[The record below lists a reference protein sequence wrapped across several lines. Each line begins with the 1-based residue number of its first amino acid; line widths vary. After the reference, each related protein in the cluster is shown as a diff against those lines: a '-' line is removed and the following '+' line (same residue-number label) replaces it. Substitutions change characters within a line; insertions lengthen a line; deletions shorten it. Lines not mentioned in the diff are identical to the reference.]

1 MDPQNLF
8 QVRNPDRP
16 SITRIIVRRS
26 SSISVK
32 KFSLAISTEDLHSVE
47 SNNKENLNGP
57 YAHLRKLILSKS
69 DRYKNYTKGR
79 QWLQNAIIEDFLDNV
94 EDRSKCV
101 TPTAPW
107 LIFTVGARG
116 AGKLHTIHDLVN
128 TGRLPILSF
137 VQVDPDSIRRRL
149 PEFQTYDKQLVN
161 VLTRKESSFI
171 AELLLLAAVQNGRN
185 IVFDSSMRDIT
196 WFLQLIEYIK
206 CLNNS
211 SFKFAVLHIT
221 APNEVIFERVKKK
234 ARETGREIEHK
245 SILRS
250 LAAIPAS
257 LEVIRPK
264 VDFFCEIE
272 NNLTYSVKDGINF
285 NRFEQIFSQTCAWKP
300 GMRGKQKMATVTYTP
315 KEANVIN
322 SFSLR
327 KAKQIRSP
335 FSVLLSSEENN
346 RSEERN
352 FYGKFSHIREALDYS
367 FHSHYTFERQK
378 LHDAIITD
386 MLNEAYIR
394 DENGNVGTI
403 AANPWIV
410 FTAGAMGAGKSHTLR
425 VLVEQKRFP
434 LPAFVIVDPDEIRR
448 LLPEYHM
455 YIAVNPELAGELT
468 RKEAGYISEVLT
480 LAALQGGKNVLQDG
494 SLRDHTWYQV
504 HFRKLKEEFP
514 QVRQAIIHVTA
525 PRRAILAR
533 ATRRALE
540 TGRIVP
546 SQILENAM
554 EQVPK
559 SVKVLAP
566 MVDYYAEINNAPGVD
581 DIELVKPEGSTWTE
595 FRQQWIQT
603 VAYVNNSLSVL
614 NQVEKA
620 KEGRF

>member
-1 MDPQNLF
+1 MY
-8 QVRNPDRP
+8 V
-16 SITRIIVRRS
+16 
-26 SSISVK
+26 
-32 KFSLAISTEDLHSVE
+32 
-47 SNNKENLNGP
+47 
-57 YAHLRKLILSKS
+57 HLKLL
-69 DRYKNYTKGR
+69 T
-79 QWLQNAIIEDFLDNV
+79 NV
-94 EDRSKCV
+94 
-101 TPTAPW
+101 
-107 LIFTVGARG
+107 
-116 AGKLHTIHDLVN
+116 
-128 TGRLPILSF
+128 
-137 VQVDPDSIRRRL
+137 Q
-149 PEFQTYDKQLVN
+149 QLG
-161 VLTRKESSFI
+161 
-171 AELLLLAAVQNGRN
+171 Q
-185 IVFDSSMRDIT
+185 
-196 WFLQLIEYIK
+196 
-206 CLNNS
+206 
-211 SFKFAVLHIT
+211 
-221 APNEVIFERVKKK
+221 KK

-468 RKEAGYISEVLT
+468 RKEVCASVSNMEETMDGSRVTNVFSFFSYQAGYISEVLT

-533 ATRRALE
+533 ATVSEQIKTSTVSRRPNVFLF
-540 TGRIVP
+540 
-546 SQILENAM
+546 S
-554 EQVPK
+554 
-559 SVKVLAP
+559 
-566 MVDYYAEINNAPGVD
+566 
-581 DIELVKPEGSTWTE
+581 
-595 FRQQWIQT
+595 
-603 VAYVNNSLSVL
+603 
-614 NQVEKA
+614 
-620 KEGRF
+620 